1 MPDITVEE
9 FAQDVGVSVKRI
21 QEQLVEAGLS
31 NKNAEDVISDVEKS
45 KLLSFLRKKHG
56 KDSGDG
62 PRKITLR
69 RKTISELKV
78 PVASQG
84 RAKPRSKT
92 VSIEFRKRRTYAKR
106 SDLTDTAKEEK
117 KVKASE
123 EKIQEPE
130 IESSEAKNDE
140 LPIKKEVADNK
151 PERVVDVVQKPE
163 ENETIN
169 QENLLQGKNEV
180 KSMPIQNLP
189 ESEVKK
195 VTTKDK
201 KKKKEQVHHKR
212 EELHVTSKTSGK
224 RRKKTY
230 IKPVIPQQKNKQ
242 HGFEKPT
249 APIVREVEIPEN
261 ISVSELGQRMS
272 VKGSEVVKILMGLGT
287 MTTINQIIDQETAI
301 LVVEEIGHNG
311 IALKEENIEEDL
323 ANLIQYKDKPKTRPA
338 VITVMGHVDHG
349 KTTLLDFIRKT
360 KVVDGEAGG
369 ITQHI
374 GAYEVETSKGKLTF
388 IDTPGHAAFSS
399 MRARGANTTDIVVLV
414 VAANDGIKPQTEE
427 AINHAKA
434 ADVSIVVAINKIDL
448 DGADPDK
455 VKGDLAA
462 LDLTPDDW
470 GGNTQMVPVSAIKGD
485 GIEDLLERIAL
496 EAEIL
501 ELKANYEG
509 AAQGVVIES
518 ELDKFKG
525 SVSTFLIQNGTLKV
539 GDLVVSGNA
548 MGKIKSIVN
557 SDGNKIKQAGPSA
570 AVEVLGLNS
579 VPTAGD
585 QFQVVKNDKQAREI
599 SEYRTSKEKE
609 KKLLKQ
615 KDESVG
621 DLFETLG
628 QETKKVLNVIVKTDV
643 GGTCEAV
650 VAALHDLGNDKAKV
664 KLVSSGV
671 GGISESDAN
680 LAVAVESIILGFNVR
695 ADNAAKKIIEEEN
708 IPLSYHSIIYEL
720 LDDVKA
726 RMSGLLDPIIKEE
739 ILGTSEVLEVFNS
752 PKFGQVAGCNVIEGN
767 VLRNKPVRVLRDD
780 IVIFEGEL
788 NSLRRFKE
796 DVNEVKNGNECGMGI
811 KNYKDIKPGDKIEV
825 FDRKEEAQQI

>member
-1 MPDITVEE
+1 M
-9 FAQDVGVSVKRI
+9 A
-21 QEQLVEAGLS
+21 
-31 NKNAEDVISDVEKS
+31 
-45 KLLSFLRKKHG
+45 
-56 KDSGDG
+56 
-62 PRKITLR
+62 
-69 RKTISELKV
+69 
-78 PVASQG
+78 
-84 RAKPRSKT
+84 
-92 VSIEFRKRRTYAKR
+92 
-106 SDLTDTAKEEK
+106 
-117 KVKASE
+117 
-123 EKIQEPE
+123 
-130 IESSEAKNDE
+130 
-140 LPIKKEVADNK
+140 
-151 PERVVDVVQKPE
+151 
-163 ENETIN
+163 
-169 QENLLQGKNEV
+169 
-180 KSMPIQNLP
+180 
-189 ESEVKK
+189 
-195 VTTKDK
+195 
-201 KKKKEQVHHKR
+201 
-212 EELHVTSKTSGK
+212 
-224 RRKKTY
+224 
-230 IKPVIPQQKNKQ
+230 
-242 HGFEKPT
+242 
-249 APIVREVEIPEN
+249 
-261 ISVSELGQRMS
+261 
-272 VKGSEVVKILMGLGT
+272 VKGGVVVKNLMSLGVAAT
-287 MTTINQIIDQETAI
+287 LNDIIDQETAI